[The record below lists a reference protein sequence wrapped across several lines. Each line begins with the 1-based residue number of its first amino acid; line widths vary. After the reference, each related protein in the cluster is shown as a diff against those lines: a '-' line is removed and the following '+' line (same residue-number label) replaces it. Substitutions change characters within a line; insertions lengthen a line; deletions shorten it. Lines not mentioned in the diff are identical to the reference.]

1 MRATEATVRR
11 HRTGPT
17 WAILIPLALLLSSAI
32 QETPAAIGRALGPVG
47 QQPEQRADG
56 EAVVVRVPITGT
68 IEMGLAPFVA
78 RALEEAAETGA
89 AAVVLDLDTPGGRVD
104 AAWVIIDAVRDA
116 SVPVYAYVNRRA
128 LSAGAMIALSATR
141 LYMRP
146 GSTLGAATPV
156 TGGGEKAP
164 EKMVSAMRS
173 EFRALAE
180 QRGFDPRLAEA
191 MVDEAVEVP
200 GVVAAG
206 QLLTLTTEEAE
217 QLGIATGAVDDYPAL
232 LDAIG
237 LGSAAAT
244 VDARPNWAEG
254 LVRFLTNPVVA
265 PLLLSL
271 GFLGLLIEIK
281 TPTFGLA
288 GGVGVASLAAFFGAH
303 HLVYLAG
310 LEEIILFGVGIILV
324 AAEIFLIPGFGV
336 AGVLGGAAI
345 LGSAVMSMVGSLPT
359 WSAILE
365 AAGLVALSLILVSV
379 VGWALV
385 RHLPHSSRLRLRGI
399 FLDSET
405 SRETGYLSAPERV
418 ELVGQIG
425 IALTDLRP
433 AGTALF
439 GDERV
444 DVVTEGPWIE
454 EQTKVKVLRAEGYR
468 QVVREAR
475 DEEIRKEIPEA
486 TSDSD

>member
-1 MRATEATVRR
+1 M
-11 HRTGPT
+11 
-17 WAILIPLALLLSSAI
+17 IPVALLLPNAI
-32 QETPAAIGRALGPVG
+32 GETPEAAGRRIAASR
-47 QQPEQRADG
+47 QQADD
-56 EAVVVRVPITGT
+56 AVVVRVPITGT
-68 IEMGLAPFVA
+68 IEMGLAPFVE
-78 RALEEAAETGA
+78 RALEEAGESGA
-89 AAVVLDLDTPGGRVD
+89 TAVVLDLDTPGGRVD

-116 SVPVYAYVNRRA
+116 PVPVYAYVNRRA
-128 LSAGAMIALSATR
+128 LSAGAMIALSANR

-164 EKMVSAMRS
+164 EKIVSAMRS

-200 GVVAAG
+200 GVVEAG

-217 QLGIATGAVDDYPAL
+217 RLGIATGAVEDYPAL
-232 LDAIG
+232 LDAVG
-237 LGSAAAT
+237 VGSGAAT
-244 VDARPNWAEG
+244 IDARPNWAEG

-288 GGVGVASLAAFFGAH
+288 GAVGLASLAAFFGAH
-303 HLVYLAG
+303 HLVQLAG
-310 LEEIILFGVGIILV
+310 MEEIILFGIGVVLV
-324 AAEIFLIPGFGV
+324 AAEVFLIPGFGV
-336 AGVLGGAAI
+336 AGVLGGTAI

-359 WSAILE
+359 WGAILE
-365 AAGLVALSLILVSV
+365 AAGLVALSLILVSI
-379 VGWALV
+379 VGWALI

-405 SRETGYLSAPERV
+405 SRETGYLSAPER
-418 ELVGQIG
+418 EDLVGQVG
-425 IALTDLRP
+425 TALTDLRP

-454 EQTKVKVLRAEGYR
+454 ESTRVEVLRAEGYR
-468 QVVREAR
+468 QVVRESH
-475 DEEIRKEIPEA
+475 DKEISSELQEEVGEI
-486 TSDSD
+486 D

>member
-1 MRATEATVRR
+1 
-11 HRTGPT
+11 
-17 WAILIPLALLLSSAI
+17 
-32 QETPAAIGRALGPVG
+32 
-47 QQPEQRADG
+47 
-56 EAVVVRVPITGT
+56 
-68 IEMGLAPFVA
+68 
-78 RALEEAAETGA
+78 
-89 AAVVLDLDTPGGRVD
+89 
-104 AAWVIIDAVRDA
+104 
-116 SVPVYAYVNRRA
+116 VYAYVNRRA
-128 LSAGAMIALSATR
+128 LSAGAMIALSANR

-164 EKMVSAMRS
+164 EKIVSAMRS

-191 MVDEAVEVP
+191 MVDESVEVP
-200 GVVAAG
+200 GVVEAG

-217 QLGIATGAVDDYPAL
+217 RLGIAAGTVDDYPAL
-232 LDAIG
+232 LDAVE
-237 LGSAAAT
+237 LGSRAT

-254 LVRFLTNPVVA
+254 IVRFLTHPAVA

-288 GGVGVASLAAFFGAH
+288 GAVGLASLAAFFGAH
-303 HLVYLAG
+303 HLVHLAG
-310 LEEIILFGVGIILV
+310 LEEIILFGIGVVLV
-324 AAEIFLIPGFGV
+324 AAEVFVIPGFGV
-336 AGVLGGAAI
+336 AGALGGTAI
-345 LGSAVMSMVGSLPT
+345 AGSAVMSMVGSLPT
-359 WSAILE
+359 WAGILE

-379 VGWALV
+379 VAWAVV

-405 SRETGYLSAPERV
+405 SRETGYLSAPERDD
-418 ELVGQIG
+418 LVGQIG
-425 IALTDLRP
+425 TALTDLRP

-454 EQTKVKVLRAEGYR
+454 ENTRVEVLRAEGYR
-468 QVVREAR
+468 QVVRELREAGMR
-475 DEEIRKEIPEA
+475 PELLEEVQE
-486 TSDSD
+486 TD

>member
-1 MRATEATVRR
+1 M
-11 HRTGPT
+11 
-17 WAILIPLALLLSSAI
+17 
-32 QETPAAIGRALGPVG
+32 
-47 QQPEQRADG
+47 
-56 EAVVVRVPITGT
+56 
-68 IEMGLAPFVA
+68 
-78 RALEEAAETGA
+78 
-89 AAVVLDLDTPGGRVD
+89 
-104 AAWVIIDAVRDA
+104 RDA
-116 SVPVYAYVNRRA
+116 PVPVYAYVNRRA
-128 LSAGAMIALSATR
+128 LSAGAMIALSANR

-164 EKMVSAMRS
+164 EKIVSAMRS

-191 MVDEAVEVP
+191 MVDESVEVP
-200 GVVAAG
+200 GVVEAG

-217 QLGIATGAVDDYPAL
+217 RLGIAAGTVDDYPAL
-232 LDAIG
+232 LDAVE
-237 LGSAAAT
+237 LGSRAT

-254 LVRFLTNPVVA
+254 IVRFLTHPAVA

-288 GGVGVASLAAFFGAH
+288 GAVGLASLAAFFGAH
-303 HLVYLAG
+303 HLVHLAG
-310 LEEIILFGVGIILV
+310 LEEIILFGIGVVLV
-324 AAEIFLIPGFGV
+324 AAEVFVIPGFGV
-336 AGVLGGAAI
+336 AGALGGTAI
-345 LGSAVMSMVGSLPT
+345 AGSAVMSMVGSLPT
-359 WSAILE
+359 WAGILE

-379 VGWALV
+379 VAWAVV

-405 SRETGYLSAPERV
+405 SRETGYLSAPERDD
-418 ELVGQIG
+418 LVGQIG
-425 IALTDLRP
+425 TALTDLRP

-454 EQTKVKVLRAEGYR
+454 ENTRVEVLRAEGYR
-468 QVVREAR
+468 QVVRELREAGMR
-475 DEEIRKEIPEA
+475 PELLEEVQE
-486 TSDSD
+486 TD